1 MRALCVS
8 MLLLV
13 ALLLPR
19 DAAALENLERLP
31 PDTLWAVAVRDIKG
45 LKAKTES
52 GPLGAA
58 WNHPEAAAFRAA
70 IEKRSKEAAS
80 DITEEIGLQPS
91 EIAKELQG
99 FAAVYSTHFRRWT
112 EGDYSKSEWDICLVA
127 EIDPER
133 QERVHEII
141 RQALSEVAETAK
153 RSAEDF
159 RDTRIYRVEIEQIT
173 TDRDLPE
180 SLRGLEIAHEVRIT
194 IEYAFVGKYLVLAEG
209 PKEPAKKAINALLS
223 PDAPSLGANESFRR
237 LVQQTRAAE
246 SDVIAWADVPRLTKI
261 FLDEEG
267 QSGPKPMEQLGLDG
281 FQPALVVWG
290 LSDDAIVGR
299 LAMGVGRDRRGI
311 VEMLYAG
318 GTLRETSARRVPAD
332 VLEYVAWTLDLGP
345 AWQRFRAMMRSIEPA
360 SDAMIQAWVGTARMS
375 MAVDIEADIIER
387 IEGEHFYYTRTIP
400 VEQRATP
407 TPIPGMEF
415 YTPPV
420 PTSTNTTLFGLSDG
434 TRVVEALEG
443 LFHKLTGEPF
453 QIPIEKR
460 EQDGYALWGFKE
472 DAPVMDAMR
481 MFIGLTP
488 AALVMSSSAVDAR
501 DAIRRLGGEAGGATL
516 ADDPIYQGLRARVAS
531 ENLRVL
537 AYTSPDAMA
546 SLGGDSEEDL
556 ISTQFLSGLLSIE
569 PQDLPPASWWKR
581 TLRGKISAYAL
592 HADHIYGE
600 EIIGLRR

>member
-1 MRALCVS
+1 MSL
-8 MLLLV
+8 LLLV
-13 ALLLPR
+13 AMLLPR
-19 DAAALENLERLP
+19 DAAALENLDRLP

-45 LKAKTES
+45 LKEKANA

-58 WNHPEAAAFRAA
+58 WSHPEAAAFRAA
-70 IEKRSKEAAS
+70 LEKLWSKTAN
-80 DITEEIGLQPS
+80 DIAEEIGLQPS

-99 FAAVYSTHFRRWT
+99 FAVLYSTHVRRWT
-112 EGDYSKSEWDICLVA
+112 EGDYNKSEWDICLVA

-133 QERVHEII
+133 QERVHEIL
-141 RQALSEVAETAK
+141 RQALSEVAENAK

-180 SLRGLEIAHEVRIT
+180 NLRGLEIAQEVRIT
-194 IEYAFVGKYLVLAEG
+194 IEYAFVGKYLVVAEG

-223 PDAPSLGANESFRR
+223 PEAPSLGANEHYRR
-237 LVQQTRAAE
+237 LVQQTRASE
-246 SDVIAWADVPRLTKI
+246 GDVIAWADVPRLTRI
-261 FLDEEG
+261 FLEEEG
-267 QSGPKPMEQLGLDG
+267 RQGPKPMEQLGLDG
-281 FQPALVVWG
+281 FQPALIMWG
-290 LSDDAIVGR
+290 LTEDALIGR
-299 LAMGVGRDRRGI
+299 MAMGVGRERRGI

-345 AWQRFRAMMRSIEPA
+345 AWQRFRAMMRAIEPA
-360 SDAMIQAWVGTARMS
+360 SDAMLDTWVGMARMN
-375 MAVDIEADIIER
+375 MAVDLEADFIER
-387 IEGEHFYYTRTIP
+387 IEGEHFYYTRSIP
-400 VEQRATP
+400 AEQRATP
-407 TPIPGMEF
+407 TPIPGMGF

-420 PTSTNTTLFGLSDG
+420 PTSTNTTVLGLSNG
-434 TRVVEALEG
+434 QRVVEALEG

-488 AALVMSSSAVDAR
+488 AALVMSSGAVDAR

-516 ADDPIYQGLRARVAS
+516 ADDPIYQGLRARVSS

-537 AYTSPDAMA
+537 AYTSPDALA
-546 SLGGDSEEDL
+546 SLGGDSDEEL
-556 ISTQFLSGLLSIE
+556 LSTLFLRGLLDIE

-600 EIIGLRR
+600 EIVGLRR